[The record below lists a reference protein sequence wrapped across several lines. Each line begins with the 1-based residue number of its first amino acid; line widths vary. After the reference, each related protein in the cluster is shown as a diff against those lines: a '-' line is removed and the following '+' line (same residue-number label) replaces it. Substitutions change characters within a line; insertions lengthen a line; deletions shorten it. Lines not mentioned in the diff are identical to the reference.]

1 MATPIDAEP
10 RPRPVPRSPERNHWE
25 GRPRIALARTITEPK
40 IDFLGLLRRRRS
52 SIGHAS
58 VAPTDLSSLLWHAM
72 LLRARRPA
80 TADFAAWES
89 RATPSAGGIH
99 CISLLCLPIEDD
111 AGAGLFDPERHEL
124 VQLPDDQR
132 RAAVEGNRR
141 NVAVMCGATCGT
153 TLQFV
158 ADIPRIDGAYENAE
172 TLIWRDAGALTMTLA
187 LAAEAL
193 DLAALPLGRTGA
205 EIVTAA
211 GFGPGWRGVGAIH
224 ISSGTDGRA

>member
-1 MATPIDAEP
+1 MATLIDAEP
-10 RPRPVPRSPERNHWE
+10 RPRPSPRSPERNHWE

-40 IDFLGLLRRRRS
+40 IDFLDLLRRRRS

-89 RATPSAGGIH
+89 RAAPSAGGIH

-111 AGAGLFDPERHEL
+111 ASAGLFDPERHEL
-124 VQLPDDQR
+124 VQLSDDQR
-132 RAAVEGNRR
+132 RAAVEENRR

-211 GFGPGWRGVGAIH
+211 GLGHGWRGVGAIH
-224 ISSGTDGRA
+224 ISSRTDGGA